1 MIQGAIC
8 ELEEPKTNRNLLTEF
23 CNFDRVHAWNITDGS
38 ATVNTTI
45 SKNTYAGKGSINV
58 TFLNNAEVRFTSG
71 GSEMEKVVRETG
83 MYFLSFAVKKSDDDS
98 DIVFTVQ
105 MYVNGSLLPQNTIY
119 QDLFDSSGYVNGQ
132 WNIYYQNVYLE
143 DGDVVDFAF
152 VCQSDTT
159 GAKLYIDRMKLEYN
173 DRGLLKPSL
182 YSPAELEEIEEEN
195 ILTIGEIAGNSS
207 LVVTASLTGANT
219 TDTDKKYVTMRYP
232 SELLTLGLV
241 VGEPLVTATNVV
253 KFVIHNHS
261 GSPVTPTEDAVYNFK
276 LIRQ

>member
-23 CNFDRVHAWNITDGS
+23 CNFDRVHAWNITDGI

-105 MYVNGSLLPQNTIY
+105 MYVNGNLLPQNTIY

-152 VCQSDTT
+152 VCQSDTA

-207 LVVTASLTGANT
+207 VVVTASLTGANT
-219 TDTDKKYVTMRYP
+219 TDTDRKFVAMTYP
-232 SELLTLGLV
+232 AELLTLGLI

-261 GSPVTPTEDAVYNFK
+261 GSPVTPTEDGVYNFK